1 MFFWFLAE
9 PPPYIKIWF
18 SQLYDSLHGGRIPKD
33 SWCKVPYQL
42 FGLVMNICLYILDSK
57 VLYGLKTPTLPLL
70 TLGFS
75 NFVKRLSLFGFLL
88 TNHFLSGYEIDNKFM
103 SSRSCCIVLIQYCCF
118 FNSAPLWGFVVA
130 FMLFNVK
137 GMTFLNCSTWLIKF
151 YWISASDILKTC
163 SANGQR
169 AGSNL
174 YFWIALIPITVSSWN
189 PQFSSPFQVA

>member
-1 MFFWFLAE
+1 MFPNGPEFWAASSCINFSATILGCEVDSHIVSFFFCVCLTYSSPLKFCYIYTHFMFFWFLAE

-42 FGLVMNICLYILDSK
+42 FGLVMNICLYILLDSK

-103 SSRSCCIVLIQYCCF
+103 SSRSCCIVTDPILLF
-118 FNSAPLWGFVVA
+118 F
-130 FMLFNVK
+130 
-137 GMTFLNCSTWLIKF
+137 
-151 YWISASDILKTC
+151 
-163 SANGQR
+163 
-169 AGSNL
+169 
-174 YFWIALIPITVSSWN
+174 
-189 PQFSSPFQVA
+189 